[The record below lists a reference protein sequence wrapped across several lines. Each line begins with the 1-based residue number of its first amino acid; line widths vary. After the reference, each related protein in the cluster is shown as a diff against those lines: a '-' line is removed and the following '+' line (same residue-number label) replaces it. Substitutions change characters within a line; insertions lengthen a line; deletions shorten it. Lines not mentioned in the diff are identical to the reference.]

1 VPPPLRHRA
10 FRNVWLGSAASNVG
24 TWMQT
29 FALGYYVA
37 DLTEQAAWSGAIA
50 AAEFLPTAILGP
62 VGGALADRHSRRAI
76 LLGTNLAQGVLAAV
90 LTVLVATDHAS
101 APLIALFALL
111 SGAIWAVG
119 FPAFQAILPELVPP
133 DQVTG
138 AVGLSSAQWN
148 LGRVIGPAIG
158 GAVYATAGIEWAL
171 VVNAASYLAIVGA
184 LLTVTIPRPAST
196 GEAGIVAAIAA
207 AARHV
212 RAEPGL
218 RAVAYGYALAGV
230 FLSPFIG
237 LVPAFVVKVL
247 DAGPSAS
254 AAMITAQGVGAV
266 ITGLA
271 VGSVGARIGLDRLLI
286 GGFTLLPVALVGYA
300 LAPGVAAAVVAI
312 FAVGMLYFV
321 VLTSL
326 TSITQLRAP
335 AALRGRV
342 LALNNVVL
350 GVAYPFGLLVQGWAG
365 DRIGLRTTTAGFAL
379 AALVVVAALRVTR
392 PHLRGVLRPLDA
404 PAQA

>member
-1 VPPPLRHRA
+1 MPLIPAPLRHRG
-10 FRNVWLGSAASNVG
+10 FRNVWFGSAVSNVG

-76 LLGTNLAQGVLAAV
+76 LLGTNVAQGVIALV
-90 LTVLVATDHAS
+90 LTLLVAAGDPG

-111 SGAIWAVG
+111 SGAVWAIG

-133 DQVTG
+133 EEVPG

-158 GAVYATAGIEWAL
+158 GAVYTVAGIEWAL
-171 VVNAASYLAIVGA
+171 AVNTLSYLAIVAA
-184 LLTVTIPRPAST
+184 LLTVTIPRPSPT
-196 GEAGIVAAIAA
+196 GEAGILAAIVAAG
-207 AARHV
+207 RFV
-212 RAEPGL
+212 RDEPGL
-218 RAVAYGYALAGV
+218 RAVAAGYALAGV
-230 FLSPFIG
+230 FLAPFIG

-254 AAMITAQGVGAV
+254 AAMITAQGLGAV
-266 ITGLA
+266 ITGFA
-271 VGSVGARIGLDRLLI
+271 VGSVGARIGLDRLLV
-286 GGFTLLPVALVGYA
+286 GGFTLLPIALVAYA
-300 LAPGVAAAVVAI
+300 ASPAVAAAVVSI

-342 LALNNVVL
+342 LAINNVVL
-350 GVAYPFGLLVQGWAG
+350 GLAYPLGLLLQGAMG
-365 DRIGLRTTTAGFAL
+365 DAVGLRLTTAGFAL
-379 AALVVVAALRVTR
+379 AALGVVVLLRVTR
-392 PHLRGVLRPLDA
+392 PGLRTVLRPL
-404 PAQA
+404 PAT